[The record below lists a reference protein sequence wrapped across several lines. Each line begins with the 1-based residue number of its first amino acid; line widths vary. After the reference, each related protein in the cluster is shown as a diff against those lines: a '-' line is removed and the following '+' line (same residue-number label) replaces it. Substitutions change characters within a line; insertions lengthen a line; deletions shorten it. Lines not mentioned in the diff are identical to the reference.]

1 MILFLKSCLSASE
14 PDTIMKMVDTIA
26 GAIRPSSIS
35 NGLMLSG
42 KKIAG
47 IQNIQ
52 VKIYARAKNRTGLYL
67 YFQVLYSVVFIR
79 PPPYRSYQSNRK

>member
-1 MILFLKSCLSASE
+1 M
-14 PDTIMKMVDTIA
+14 A
-26 GAIRPSSIS
+26 GANRPINIS

-52 VKIYARAKNRTGLYL
+52 VKIYARAKKRTGL
-67 YFQVLYSVVFIR
+67 
-79 PPPYRSYQSNRK
+79 

>member
-1 MILFLKSCLSASE
+1 
-14 PDTIMKMVDTIA
+14 MKTVDTIA
-26 GAIRPSSIS
+26 GAIRPISIS

-52 VKIYARAKNRTGLYL
+52 VKRYARAKNRTGLYL
-67 YFQVLYSVVFIR
+67 
-79 PPPYRSYQSNRK
+79 

>member
-1 MILFLKSCLSASE
+1 
-14 PDTIMKMVDTIA
+14 MKMVDTIA
-26 GAIRPSSIS
+26 GAIRPTNMS

-52 VKIYARAKNRTGLYL
+52 VKRYARAKNRTGLYL
-67 YFQVLYSVVFIR
+67 YFSVLFTR
-79 PPPYRSYQSNRK
+79 PPPYHFYQSDRK